1 MASPTSAG
9 KRGFTLI
16 ELLVV
21 LAILALLLTI
31 AVPRFFRGID
41 QSKETVLRENLHITR
56 GIIDKF
62 YGDNGRYPASLEEL
76 VQRRYLRAL
85 PHDPITDS
93 PATWLLV
100 EPEQGA
106 GVFDLHSGAAG
117 STKNG
122 VPFGNL

>member
-9 KRGFTLI
+9 KHGFTLI

-56 GIIDKF
+56 DIIDKF
-62 YGDNGRYPASLEEL
+62 YGDNGRYPASLDEL

-85 PHDPITDS
+85 PRDPITES

-100 EPEQGA
+100 EPEKGS
-106 GVFDLHSGAAG
+106 GVYDLHSGAAG
-117 STKNG
+117 NTRSG
-122 VPFGNL
+122 IPFGQL